1 MEHNPMKLR
10 KVVLPNT
17 RWDRSHGEYI
27 AGRAALDGVD
37 VVAVAMEGKWG
48 NGRLRLLVDAA
59 LRERFD
65 RQRYLLN
72 AAVTNG
78 ALSDVLREAPR
89 MIAGWKALDKAAD
102 TAGAERLP
110 PTAWEVTLEDGS
122 VAAIAK
128 DYDARLAQGRAV
140 AVYTLDE
147 IAHILSSYQAT
158 HKAKLTW
165 PGATVVR
172 VGKSIADP
180 LDGIREAINLDDPID
195 DLWAG

>member
-1 MEHNPMKLR
+1 MAKPKPIPKPYTSR
-10 KVVLPNT
+10 S
-17 RWDRSHGEYI
+17 WDRSHGEYI
-27 AGRAALDGVD
+27 VGRAALDGVD
-37 VVAVAMEGKWG
+37 VVAVAMEDKWG
-48 NGRLRLLVDAA
+48 NGRLRLLVDTP
-59 LRERFD
+59 LREKFD

-72 AAVTNG
+72 MAVTNG
-78 ALSDVLREAPR
+78 ALADVLREAPR
-89 MIAGWKALDKAAD
+89 MVNAYKALNMAAD
-102 TAGAERLP
+102 LAKAVRKP
-110 PTAWEVTLEDGS
+110 DDVWEVTLEDGS

-128 DYDARLAQGRAV
+128 DYDSRLAKGRAV

-180 LDGIREAINLDDPID
+180 LDSISEATGLDDPID
-195 DLWAG
+195 DLWTGA